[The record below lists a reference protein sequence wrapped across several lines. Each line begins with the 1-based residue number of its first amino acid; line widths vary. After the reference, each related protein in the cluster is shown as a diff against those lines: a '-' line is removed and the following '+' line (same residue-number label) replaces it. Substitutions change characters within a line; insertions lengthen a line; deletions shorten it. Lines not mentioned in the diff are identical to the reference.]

1 MTKELTLTTSLSN
14 NICQKLMEG
23 KPLTQICQEKDLPSL
38 TTIYKW
44 INSNPS
50 FAKQITQARK
60 VGCQTYLDKMI
71 TELET
76 ASHKDVPILRE
87 KLHHY
92 RWLAQKL
99 LPALYGDKQEIVQDT
114 KIEIT
119 WQQPEMKDV
128 SPQVVAGAQ
137 TVSRASRSSRNSCK
151 LDQKICTI
159 PAPSSYFL

>member
-50 FAKQITQARK
+50 FAKQITNARR
-60 VGCQTYLDKMI
+60 VGTQYYLDKMI
-71 TELET
+71 EELESVS
-76 ASHKDVPILRE
+76 AKDVGIVRE

-92 RWLAQKL
+92 RWLASKL
-99 LPALYGDKQEIVQDT
+99 LPNLYGDKQEVIQDT
-114 KIEIT
+114 KITIQ
-119 WQQPEMKDV
+119 WQQDPKIVEG
-128 SPQVVAGAQ
+128 QVVSA
-137 TVSRASRSSRNSCK
+137 
-151 LDQKICTI
+151 D
-159 PAPSSYFL
+159 

>member
-76 ASHKDVPILRE
+76 AS
-87 KLHHY
+87 
-92 RWLAQKL
+92 QKTCQYL
-99 LPALYGDKQEIVQDT
+99 E
-114 KIEIT
+114 
-119 WQQPEMKDV
+119 
-128 SPQVVAGAQ
+128 
-137 TVSRASRSSRNSCK
+137 RNSS
-151 LDQKICTI
+151 LSLACTK
-159 PAPSSYFL
+159 AFACVVW